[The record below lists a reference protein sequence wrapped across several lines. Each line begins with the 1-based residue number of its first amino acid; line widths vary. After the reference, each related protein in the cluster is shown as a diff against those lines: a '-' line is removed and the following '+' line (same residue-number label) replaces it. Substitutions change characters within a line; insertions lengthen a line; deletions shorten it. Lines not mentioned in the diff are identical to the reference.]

1 MIFVIIRPPIIQN
14 VKKDL
19 VKKVF
24 FILDSIV
31 IPSFLVIIAHVIK
44 IKKASKL
51 KPLNYYKPS
60 APFNLSGKAY
70 LDAVF
75 N

>member
-1 MIFVIIRPPIIQN
+1 M
-14 VKKDL
+14 
-19 VKKVF
+19 
-24 FILDSIV
+24 
-31 IPSFLVIIAHVIK
+31 IIAHVIK

-70 LDAVF
+70 LEIAKRILGEDIEVTIPGREKGFWAKIKRIF
-75 N
+75 GKK